1 MLDTITEWSKL
12 LAGPVSWLLVI
23 IGWTVVSKDQNNR
36 FRRTEIRSTITDV
49 KKLLNEIENCSI
61 DYWMSPGSADNAHE
75 NSRLIKQ
82 RLQWLAH
89 YKRMLTRDN
98 SSMSLDKEMKNLRQA
113 ITGDDFD
120 SSMREALAKNSPK
133 ILKILRISNEFAEA
147 IELAYEKK
155 YEC

>member
-1 MLDTITEWSKL
+1 MLETITEWSKL

-23 IGWTVVSKDQNNR
+23 VGWIVVTRDQDNR
-36 FRRTEIRSTITDV
+36 FRRNEIRSVMNDL

-61 DYWMSPGSADNAHE
+61 DYWPIPGNAENAHE
-75 NSRLIKQ
+75 LSRIIKQ
-82 RLQWLAH
+82 RIQWLAH
-89 YKRMLTRDN
+89 YKRILSRD
-98 SSMSLDKEMKNLRQA
+98 DKNLLVDEEMKKLRQA

-120 SSMREALAKNSPK
+120 SPARQAVRKNSSK
-133 ILKILRISNEFAEA
+133 VLKILRRSNEFAEA